1 VPPSVAVSPPCGGPP
16 GAPGQGDPRQ
26 RVASRSYRKG
36 FSTTPTP
43 YGCLP
48 VEGTG
53 SWMVAA
59 LVDHTKHPA
68 RMVVDHRKAH
78 KLKGRSRQVRSLS
91 MKAPLLREVKGDTYE
106 HGRHGFAHTG
116 STPKEELVSNF
127 PKIFK
132 RSPTPAPRY
141 YIYISQTKVEMLVL
155 QIPAS
160 HLRSLEAEIKVN
172 VAAFAVGVKKP
183 ASTPSPELTAK
194 TKVLS
199 DYLEK
204 QEGWVGTV
212 ASPGR

>member
-1 VPPSVAVSPPCGGPP
+1 VPPSVAVSPHCGRPP

-59 LVDHTKHPA
+59 LIDHTKHPA

-91 MKAPLLREVKGDTYE
+91 MKAPLLRGVQGDTYE
-106 HGRHGFAHTG
+106 RGRHGFAHTG

-141 YIYISQTKVEMLVL
+141 YIYISQTKVETGATDTGVTPAVPRSGDQSQRCSVCRWRQEASLYT
-155 QIPAS
+155 IPRT
-160 HLRSLEAEIKVN
+160 H
-172 VAAFAVGVKKP
+172 G
-183 ASTPSPELTAK
+183 
-194 TKVLS
+194 
-199 DYLEK
+199 
-204 QEGWVGTV
+204 
-212 ASPGR
+212 